1 MAFDPLSFIIGQ
13 QTAKG
18 GGIDTTQIDN
28 LLDEINGEI
37 VGELVLS
44 QGFCGDSAEY
54 ILKDSGLLTVF
65 GSGEITSKPWED
77 VENYKAIIQ
86 KVVIEEGIT
95 AIALGTFNNYDK
107 LKEATISA
115 SVTHIYEFV
124 FNKCDLLTS
133 VVFKNTNNWKCF
145 DSTNLITPIKTFTAA
160 ELENPATAAT
170 YLKDYYDGYSKYRW
184 IRN

>member
-1 MAFDPLSFIIGQ
+1 MAFDDLSFVIGQ
-13 QTAKG
+13 QTGQG

-28 LLDEINGEI
+28 LLDENNGEI

-95 AIALGTFNNYDK
+95 AIALGTFNDYDK
-107 LKEATISA
+107 
-115 SVTHIYEFV
+115 
-124 FNKCDLLTS
+124 
-133 VVFKNTNNWKCF
+133 
-145 DSTNLITPIKTFTAA
+145 
-160 ELENPATAAT
+160 
-170 YLKDYYDGYSKYRW
+170 
-184 IRN
+184 